1 MWYVNKMR
9 AYFCDS
15 PTNEAN
21 ANEQRENQTKRKK
34 KIGKKVKKRAPF
46 ITNKGKLDNFHKRL
60 TFRRAQHI
68 STPSDRKR
76 KRKRKG
82 RAHISMPIS
91 LLN

>member
-1 MWYVNKMR
+1 MRQSNKR
-9 AYFCDS
+9 GKC
-15 PTNEAN
+15 E
-21 ANEQRENQTKRKK
+21 RTKRESNEKKK